1 MRLARS
7 INEMIGLLMA
17 ITWLLMGENHCKDSN
32 NPLNDY
38 VIWKS
43 KQNLVNKSTEITNTD
58 SYTEQRE
65 TVADP
70 LEVRIRER
78 FHLLK

>member
-7 INEMIGLLMA
+7 INEMIDLLVA

-32 NPLNDY
+32 YPLNDY

-65 TVADP
+65 TVADQ
-70 LEVRIRER
+70 LEVEK
-78 FHLLK
+78 L